1 MFNEY
6 TIDYGAERS
15 PSPEPIYDTQGKR
28 VNTRDQ
34 RAKDKLLEER
44 QKSIEMATAMW
55 PGFRVCYLKFISHII
70 SHRLITPL
78 HPQRSY
84 VKSLFLQRN
93 SLNITSLVLS
103 LVLVVILKSV
113 WKEKQ
118 VPKFQFVE
126 RVRLRTVKTR
136 KTQ

>member
-55 PGFRVCYLKFISHII
+55 PGFKVKPNPISQ
-70 SHRLITPL
+70 IT
-78 HPQRSY
+78 
-84 VKSLFLQRN
+84 N
-93 SLNITSLVLS
+93 
-103 LVLVVILKSV
+103 
-113 WKEKQ
+113 
-118 VPKFQFVE
+118 
-126 RVRLRTVKTR
+126 
-136 KTQ
+136 